1 MVVREVVSKGQG
13 EGKGEIEEEGL
24 LEVWEVLGGKGNKEG
39 VSKVE
44 RERERRGISCR
55 GRIRGYV

>member
-39 VSKVE
+39 VIKVE
-44 RERERRGISCR
+44 REREEGN
-55 GRIRGYV
+55 

>member
-1 MVVREVVSKGQG
+1 MIVREVVNKGRG

-44 RERERRGISCR
+44 REREEGN
-55 GRIRGYV
+55 